1 MSVFVQYLYS
11 LHGHCRYKA
20 EKQFPLREPDLK
32 IVLTGKP
39 IAYTRPDGV
48 HEIPLASLKP

>member
-1 MSVFVQYLYS
+1 MSVFVQYLYG

-32 IVLTGKP
+32 IVLTGEP
-39 IAYTRPDGV
+39 IAYTRPDGM